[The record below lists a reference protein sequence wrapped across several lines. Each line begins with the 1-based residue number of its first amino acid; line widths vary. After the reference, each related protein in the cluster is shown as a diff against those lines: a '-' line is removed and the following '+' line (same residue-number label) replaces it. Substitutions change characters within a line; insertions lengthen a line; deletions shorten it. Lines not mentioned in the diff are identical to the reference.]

1 MNRTLTIFKTLKSL
15 MVSDTPLDVTQLE
28 SETGFDRRA
37 IQRHVLTLTEVG
49 MVHRMGTRQGGYRYK
64 FTQPQGQICGR

>member
-1 MNRTLTIFKTLKSL
+1 

-28 SETGFDRRA
+28 SETGFGRRA

-64 FTQPQGQICGR
+64 FTHP

>member
-1 MNRTLTIFKTLKSL
+1 MKHTPMIFKTLKSL
-15 MVSDTPLDVTQLE
+15 MVSDTPLDVAQLE

-64 FTQPQGQICGR
+64 FTHP

>member
-15 MVSDTPLDVTQLE
+15 MASDVPLDVTQLE
-28 SETGFDRRA
+28 SETGFDRRT

-49 MVHRMGTRQGGYRYK
+49 VVHRMGTRQGGYRYK
-64 FTQPQGQICGR
+64 FTQP

>member
-64 FTQPQGQICGR
+64 FILRGS

>member
-15 MVSDTPLDVTQLE
+15 MVSDTPLDVAQLE

-64 FTQPQGQICGR
+64 FTHP

>member
-1 MNRTLTIFKTLKSL
+1 MKHTPMIFKTLKSL
-15 MVSDTPLDVTQLE
+15 MASDTPLGVTQLE
-28 SETGFDRRA
+28 SETGFGRRA

-64 FTQPQGQICGR
+64 FTHP